1 MAIDFLSRL
10 DSKITSTRWR
20 SLKLYNLYRLI
31 IAVLLFLSQGISSES
46 LSNFNNS
53 GNFFLNSF
61 SSLVIAYFIFS
72 TISAIITW
80 LEKPNLDISLPAQIV
95 TDIIFIVLIMH
106 TQQGSQSSIG
116 LLLIVTIAAGSLIS
130 VGRLALFYAAIASI
144 SILLEQTFH
153 ILNVSNPSENY
164 TSAVLLSLGCFAT
177 AWLAYSLAKRSQESE
192 LLACL
197 RALLWL
203 HKRLCFSCRFTPSCN
218 LVTLQEV
225 ARSMAARWVCEWPG
239 PLDSRVCA
247 GAGCSDGP
255 AHLALPV
262 RAARPLGPRPSGA
275 ADAGDREA

>member
-192 LLACL
+192 LLAAQRGL
-197 RALLWL
+197 DVQNMAQIIQFSALL
-203 HKRLCFSCRFTPSCN
+203 
-218 LVTLQEV
+218 
-225 ARSMAARWVCEWPG
+225 
-239 PLDSRVCA
+239 
-247 GAGCSDGP
+247 
-255 AHLALPV
+255 
-262 RAARPLGPRPSGA
+262 
-275 ADAGDREA
+275 